1 MSIRQEI
8 YEKLVERASQ
18 LFGKSPAE
26 FSEDTRF
33 VEDCNAKSTQ
43 YSQITTFLEDEFDT
57 EIPFMS
63 FRRQATFGDAV
74 DYVLTECLGEE
85 AETAA
90 PAAAVAPAPAAAPA
104 SGRRKEIFDK
114 LVERA
119 SQLFGK
125 APESFSEATR
135 FVEDCNAKSTQY
147 SQITTFLE
155 DEFDTEIPFMSFRR
169 QATFGEAV
177 DYVLTECLGE
187 EIESAA
193 PAVPEAAAA
202 PAPVPAA
209 VPAAEEEGES
219 SSAKSD
225 HDDELALRERFTLR
239 ETFQEKDT
247 KLLMS
252 FMNALPASSANRMC
266 R

>member
-8 YEKLVERASQ
+8 YEKLIERASQ
-18 LFGKSPAE
+18 LFGKSPSE

-85 AETAA
+85 ADTAA
-90 PAAAVAPAPAAAPA
+90 APAPAAAPA
-104 SGRRKEIFDK
+104 AAPATGRRKEILDK

-125 APESFSEATR
+125 KPEEFSEATR

-177 DYVLTECLGE
+177 DYVLTLSL
-187 EIESAA
+187 I
-193 PAVPEAAAA
+193 
-202 PAPVPAA
+202 
-209 VPAAEEEGES
+209 
-219 SSAKSD
+219 
-225 HDDELALRERFTLR
+225 HI
-239 ETFQEKDT
+239 
-247 KLLMS
+247 
-252 FMNALPASSANRMC
+252 
-266 R
+266 

>member
-104 SGRRKEIFDK
+104 S
-114 LVERA
+114 
-119 SQLFGK
+119 
-125 APESFSEATR
+125 
-135 FVEDCNAKSTQY
+135 
-147 SQITTFLE
+147 
-155 DEFDTEIPFMSFRR
+155 
-169 QATFGEAV
+169 
-177 DYVLTECLGE
+177 
-187 EIESAA
+187 
-193 PAVPEAAAA
+193 
-202 PAPVPAA
+202 
-209 VPAAEEEGES
+209 
-219 SSAKSD
+219 
-225 HDDELALRERFTLR
+225 
-239 ETFQEKDT
+239 
-247 KLLMS
+247 
-252 FMNALPASSANRMC
+252 
-266 R
+266 